1 MKIVDIVPRVVWKE
15 MSGTLRNPRLRWTRK
30 QVMLVFVVAEDG
42 IVGVGETWSDGG
54 SAEPLVSF
62 LEQDLKPRLVGR
74 DVDLVERFWA
84 EALDIALISTRR
96 SLTWQLMSA
105 IDVALWDIRG
115 KRARMPV
122 WRLLGGDGRPVLPY
136 ASGGLYRDG
145 QDEEAFGIEYGGF
158 VKQGFRA
165 VKIKVGG
172 APVAVD
178 AARVAALRRHAG
190 PGAMLMVDAVSACD
204 VPHAIALARAVAP
217 HDVTWFEQPLV
228 LEDVA
233 GMARVQA
240 EGGIPVCGNENEFT
254 LSAYRRLVEAN
265 AVHFVQFDVAISG
278 GLTFGRKIAALAEA
292 FHRPVTLHHSNS
304 IVCMAANLH
313 LAAALPNC
321 HSIEYHVIHQPLF
334 DRAPPGFLALNDG
347 RIAPPE
353 APGLGI
359 DLSGVLDGP
368 PVQQI

>member
-158 VKQGFRA
+158 VRQGFRA

-178 AARVAALRRHAG
+178 AARVASLRRHAG
-190 PGAMLMVDAVSACD
+190 PLHHVE
-204 VPHAIALARAVAP
+204 ARPTGQTGRVGVGGLP
-217 HDVTWFEQPLV
+217 NLRHRGRTNTRGQQPL
-228 LEDVA
+228 LA
-233 GMARVQA
+233 Q
-240 EGGIPVCGNENEFT
+240 
-254 LSAYRRLVEAN
+254 RLR
-265 AVHFVQFDVAISG
+265 Q
-278 GLTFGRKIAALAEA
+278 R
-292 FHRPVTLHHSNS
+292 
-304 IVCMAANLH
+304 
-313 LAAALPNC
+313 
-321 HSIEYHVIHQPLF
+321 
-334 DRAPPGFLALNDG
+334 DG
-347 RIAPPE
+347 RFVIPHE
-353 APGLGI
+353 IGN
-359 DLSGVLDGP
+359 DLRV
-368 PVQQI
+368 